1 MGLLLVAG
9 LGLAIVA
16 SQDDTV
22 ADAVSETADEGANTV
37 TSAGDEAADTVTSAA
52 DDAVD
57 DVTGADAQSAS
68 PVESDPVVKRLARGR
83 DLPFTAGPWV
93 RAAYRDTVYGRL
105 RPATL
110 TIARKVRAGRGTPS
124 ASGSSAP
131 ASSAPPPGWVRSDRR
146 SVFAGSRGQSPAAA
160 C

>member
-1 MGLLLVAG
+1 VLVGLLLVAG

-16 SQDDTV
+16 SQDDSV
-22 ADAVSETADEGANTV
+22 ADAVSETVDEGVDTV
-37 TSAGDEAADTVTSAA
+37 TSAGDDAADTVTSAGGEAA
-52 DDAVD
+52 DT
-57 DVTGADAQSAS
+57 VTGAADDVADDVSGNDAQSAS

-110 TIARKVRAGRGTPS
+110 TIARKVRAGQGYAIRFG
-124 ASGSSAP
+124 
-131 ASSAPPPGWVRSDRR
+131 
-146 SVFAGSRGQSPAAA
+146 
-160 C
+160 

>member
-1 MGLLLVAG
+1 MLVGLLLVAG

-16 SQDDTV
+16 SQDDSV
-22 ADAVSETADEGANTV
+22 ADAVSETVDEGVDTV
-37 TSAGDEAADTVTSAA
+37 TSAGDGAADTVTSGADGAA
-52 DDAVD
+52 DG
-57 DVTGADAQSAS
+57 VTGADGEGAS

-110 TIARKVRAGRGTPS
+110 EIARKVRAGQGYAIRFG
-124 ASGSSAP
+124 
-131 ASSAPPPGWVRSDRR
+131 
-146 SVFAGSRGQSPAAA
+146 
-160 C
+160 